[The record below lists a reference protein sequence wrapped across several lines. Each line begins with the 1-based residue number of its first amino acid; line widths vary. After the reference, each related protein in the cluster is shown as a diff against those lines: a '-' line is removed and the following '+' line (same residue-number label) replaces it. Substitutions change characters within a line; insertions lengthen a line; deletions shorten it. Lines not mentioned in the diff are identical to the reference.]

1 MLLMAYDPIQPT
13 QTRYDGYP
21 VEAFAEKRHYFHS
34 GRNNFK
40 SEGIPGYISV
50 LHIKVSLLQR
60 ENTKKNREI
69 VRHTDVISENKR

>member
-21 VEAFAEKRHYFHS
+21 VKAFAEKRHYFHS

-40 SEGIPGYISV
+40 SEVNTLVYIGPAYQDIFV
-50 LHIKVSLLQR
+50 ATW
-60 ENTKKNREI
+60 EY
-69 VRHTDVISENKR
+69 

>member
-13 QTRYDGYP
+13 PTRYDGYP

-40 SEGIPGYISV
+40 SEVNTWVYIGPAYQGIFVATWEY
-50 LHIKVSLLQR
+50 
-60 ENTKKNREI
+60 
-69 VRHTDVISENKR
+69 